1 MVLSGLFFL
10 TLQTLRREFP
20 ECTWEI
26 AVRLK
31 EPQGNTFQ
39 REGEELKGLF
49 FSFFLLYPKACGIL
63 VSQPRI
69 KPRPDRQ

>member
-31 EPQGNTFQ
+31 EPQGNAFQ
-39 REGEELKGLF
+39 REGEELEGLF
-49 FSFFLLYPKACGIL
+49 FSFFCCTPRL
-63 VSQPRI
+63 VGS
-69 KPRPDRQ
+69 